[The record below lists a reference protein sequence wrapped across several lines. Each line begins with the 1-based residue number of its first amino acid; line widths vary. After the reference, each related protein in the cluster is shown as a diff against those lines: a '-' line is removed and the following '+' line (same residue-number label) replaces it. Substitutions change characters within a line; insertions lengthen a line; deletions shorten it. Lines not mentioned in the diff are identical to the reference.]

1 MNLYS
6 DNPAIERHVARLLP
20 ISHLLRDS
28 SVQEIS
34 INSGGKVYVDRG
46 TGLMQD
52 TGLVVAEPAMRA
64 VMRLLMA
71 SAGRYIEPDA
81 PFCNLILTC
90 GARFHGAYPPVSDEA
105 QISIRTHRRI
115 LRPLSNFATTE
126 QNERLRDAIRT
137 RRNIVIGGA
146 TSSGKTTLAN
156 ALINEI
162 PKEERLII
170 IEDAMEIICDPRH
183 VVRRITSSTA
193 DLKEHV
199 RQALRARPDRLLIG
213 EVRGAEAWDLI
224 DAWRTGHS
232 GGLSTIHA
240 NSASQIV
247 SRLASLAGCSHEFI
261 AEGVQTLVYIT
272 RMPDGRR
279 AVTQIEEIE

>member
-1 MNLYS
+1 MNIFT
-6 DNPAIERHVARLLP
+6 DNPTIEQHCERLLP
-20 ISHLLRDS
+20 ISHLLRDPN
-28 SVQEIS
+28 VQEIS
-34 INSGGKVYVDRG
+34 INSGGRVYTDRG
-46 TGLMQD
+46 SGAMGREEITVPD
-52 TGLVVAEPAMRA
+52 TAMRA
-64 VMRLLMA
+64 AMRLLMA

-115 LRPLSNFATTE
+115 LRPLSDFATTE
-126 QNERLRDAIRT
+126 QSERLRDAIHT

-232 GGLSTIHA
+232 GGISTIHA
-240 NSASQIV
+240 NSASQILT
-247 SRLASLAGCSHEFI
+247 RLASLANCSQEFI
-261 AEGVQTLVYIT
+261 AEGVQTLIYIT
-272 RMPDGRR
+272 RQSDGRR
-279 AVTQIEEIE
+279 TVTDIKEVS